1 MNNDI
6 DNFIERNKE
15 KLSYIRIVCG
25 NNTKADTIALL
36 SIDMAYIPSGDH
48 AVKQTTLK
56 TIAEE
61 THDILIEN
69 GYGTFSTY
77 MRIYAYDEN
86 GKQYATLQ
94 RTCQIQNNQE
104 QNAKETQQIA
114 PIVAPLMNG
123 IIKMVDQLMSSNE
136 ILSNSLAH
144 SQDVQLRLMDS
155 MIEAK
160 EEGIDYQ
167 AIAVQTQMLLE
178 NMQPPQEDNS
188 DIGEKLLNVL
198 SMGMAGGMPVQ
209 QPTDHEQPDPASSPS
224 KEDLKAWARADPGFI
239 KKTVEAYQ
247 EFSQENNTTKN
258 NQHGDNDN
266 E

>member
-36 SIDMAYIPSGDH
+36 SVDMAYIPSGDH

-77 MRIYAYDEN
+77 MRIYAYDDN

-104 QNAKETQQIA
+104 QSTKETQQIA

-198 SMGMAGGMPVQ
+198 SMGMAGGMGGMP
-209 QPTDHEQPDPASSPS
+209 QPTEHEEPDPASSPS

-247 EFSQENNTTKN
+247 EFQTENRSNTTKT
-258 NQHGDNDN
+258 
-266 E
+266 EE